1 MQLTG
6 WNLKLRGHFYWR
18 MIRFVVTVLHHP
30 VLLSLLLTLRQKQ
43 IFSKPIIVAT
53 SAVAE
58 TAKVR
63 MKLCHL
69 SPSSGSFRVPEH
81 RKIWS
86 SSLSLQLPSIPQSC
100 CSNASGAHRGDNTSS
115 FVSVQ
120 QRTIHQQ
127 HHRNRWKVS
136 SQPSSPTPAFIA
148 DRHLCD
154 GLRKRTYATIES
166 IGKRDFC
173 GQHDNDHLLF
183 LMQRKS
189 EQQKQQRRLNIS
201 CTSQP
206 PSASFFRMSTTHFAS
221 SPSSFAV
228 LRILRGGDVDGNG
241 SCGSTN
247 RSMHTSANVRAGAAN
262 KLKYRVFVA
271 VGSNLGNRYQNIA
284 NAIQFLCS
292 SYDDIDDSNGS
303 KNSDATRLLRTSYL
317 HETAPMYV
325 TDQPPFLNGVIEIET
340 KLSPQSLIQKL
351 KSIEKDLGRNFR
363 TRRNG
368 PRVIDLDILFYYD
381 QDEENARNEEVG
393 EVGANV
399 QPTSPI
405 ILEDTSSSLPL
416 IIPHP
421 RIAEREFVLQ
431 PLCEVAGHDFMHP
444 TLNAPIGD
452 LLSQLLLNTT
462 EDATN
467 SPSTDCSAVTSS
479 ATKSSSAYLGPSAI
493 RMLPLPNGRQIT
505 FNETIIMGIL
515 NVTPDS
521 FSDGGKYTSTVDSA
535 VRRALEMIS
544 EGAHIIDIG
553 GESTRPGAK
562 EVSIDEQIQRTVP
575 VIRKLRKVLSMSP
588 SQDLQGQED
597 IEDHGIRGRVQN
609 DVVISIDTRH
619 AEVAK
624 AAILAGADIVNDV
637 SGGKFDRAM
646 LPTVSD
652 LGVPIILMHM
662 RGIPETMQSM
672 TSYQNVVDE
681 VAAALLECCNDA
693 ANAGIPKWLQVLDPG
708 IGFAKD
714 IDGNLLLLKHY
725 NKLRALVQ
733 NAPLL
738 LGTSR
743 KGFIGKISNEEIAEN
758 RDFGTVASCIAALCL
773 GSDDG
778 TNFNGIQRCNILRVH
793 NVKGAKQATLI
804 MDAIT
809 NAK

>member
-1 MQLTG
+1 
-6 WNLKLRGHFYWR
+6 
-18 MIRFVVTVLHHP
+18 MIRFGITVLQHP
-30 VLLSLLLTLRQKQ
+30 FLLLLLLTLRQKK
-43 IFSKPIIVAT
+43 IFSKPTIAAT

-63 MKLCHL
+63 MKLCYL
-69 SPSSGSFRVPEH
+69 SPSSRLFRVPQH
-81 RKIWS
+81 RKNWAS
-86 SSLSLQLPSIPQSC
+86 SFSLQLPSIPQSW
-100 CSNASGAHRGDNTSS
+100 CSTARGAHRGDNTSS

-127 HHRNRWKVS
+127 DHRHRSKVS
-136 SQPSSPTPAFIA
+136 SKSPCPTLAFIA
-148 DRHLCD
+148 DRHICD
-154 GLRKRTYATIES
+154 GLRKITCATIES
-166 IGKRDFC
+166 IGKRGFC
-173 GQHDNDHLLF
+173 GQHENDHLL
-183 LMQRKS
+183 MQRRS
-189 EQQKQQRRLNIS
+189 DQQKQQRSLNIS
-201 CTSQP
+201 GTSQP
-206 PSASFFRMSTTHFAS
+206 PSASIFSMSTTHFAS
-221 SPSSFAV
+221 SPSSFSV

-241 SCGSTN
+241 SCGITTRCMN
-247 RSMHTSANVRAGAAN
+247 ASASVRAAAPN

-284 NAIQFLCS
+284 TAIQLLCS
-292 SYDDIDDSNGS
+292 SYDDINDSDGS

-368 PRVIDLDILFYYD
+368 PRVIDLDILLYYD

-521 FSDGGKYTSTVDSA
+521 FSDGGRYTSTVDSA

-597 IEDHGIRGRVQN
+597 SEDHGIRGRVQN